1 MNDKMIFGQY
11 VNVDSWVHKLDPRTK
26 ILTLFILMIGVFL
39 INNLYCLVGSF
50 LFVLLVVLT
59 SKIPLSKF
67 LNSFKMIAMLLI
79 FTTAFQVLFNK
90 TGDILVINGVQMSK
104 EFNLTV
110 LSLVIDVLLLIIYL
124 LLGKVIKKFR
134 IIQFL
139 IVLFLGFYIQTII
152 NITPNIV
159 TYTISLHADAFNSAL
174 KVIIRIITLISLSA
188 LLTLSTKPTDLNSG
202 IEGLFAPFKFMKAGI
217 SIFGMMISISLRSIP
232 TLINESQRILKAQAS
247 RGVDFNEGKL
257 KDKINQI
264 ISLLVPM
271 FVISYKKAEDLAYA
285 MEARG
290 YIPGKERTKVEE
302 LKYKV
307 SDYITYIFLILFV
320 SFIIYGK
327 ITMVI

>member
-327 ITMVI
+327 ITKVI

>member
-26 ILTLFILMIGVFL
+26 ILTLFMLMIGVFL
-39 INNLYCLVGSF
+39 INNLYVLLGCF
-50 LFVLLVVLT
+50 FFVLIIVL
-59 SKIPLSKF
+59 SSRIPISKF

-79 FTTAFQVLFNK
+79 FTTAFQILFN
-90 TGDILVINGVQMSK
+90 TNGNILVINGITMSK
-104 EFNLTV
+104 EFDLTI
-110 LSLVIDVLLLIIYL
+110 LSLIIDILLLVIYF

-134 IIQFL
+134 VIQFIIIL
-139 IVLFLGFYIQTII
+139 IFGFYIQTVI
-152 NITPNIV
+152 NITPSIV
-159 TYTISLHADAFNSAL
+159 KYTISLYDEAFFSAL

-202 IEGLFAPFKFMKAGI
+202 IEGLFQPFKFMRSAI
-217 SIFGMMISISLRSIP
+217 SIFGMMISIALRSIP

-290 YIPGKERTKVEE
+290 YIPGKERTKLEV

-307 SDYITYIFLILFV
+307 TDYITYVFLLLFIA
-320 SFIIYGK
+320 FIILGK
-327 ITMVI
+327 IYKVI